1 MRFIETEFGEVVLR
15 INGADY
21 YLAECEK
28 DREFW
33 NVRCEEYC
41 ALQEMCHETIGP
53 REFCRPF
60 TAASSKEMV
69 FITEEPARTDDCPSP
84 NVSESQ
90 LSKMMHTI
98 GLDNKD
104 PKDGKYEA
112 YRNYYDPG
120 DNKNPDLEKLK
131 DLGYVRRDE
140 DLTYHL
146 TVSGFKFLEDALHI
160 KIEETK

>member
-15 INGADY
+15 INGAEY

-28 DREFW
+28 DREEW
-33 NVRCEEYC
+33 NIRCEEYC

-60 TAASSKEMV
+60 RAATSKEMV
-69 FITEEPARTDDCPSP
+69 FITEEPSTVTDA
-84 NVSESQ
+84 Q
-90 LSKMMHTI
+90 FRKMMHTI

-120 DNKNPDLEKLK
+120 DKKNPDMEKLK